1 MVQTNFYQQNKNDSI
16 NSKVSEKIQEIEKS
30 AIIYKEKENQTL

>member
-16 NSKVSEKIQEIEKS
+16 NFKVSEKIQEIEKS
-30 AIIYKEKENQTL
+30 AIIYQEKEIQIL